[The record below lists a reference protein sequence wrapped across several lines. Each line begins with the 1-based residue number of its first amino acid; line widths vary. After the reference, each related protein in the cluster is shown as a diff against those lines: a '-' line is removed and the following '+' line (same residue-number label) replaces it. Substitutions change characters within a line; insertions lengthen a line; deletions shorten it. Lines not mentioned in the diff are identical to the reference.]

1 MHTGLHVYKTLLAA
15 AMRAVRSCILL
26 CALGQCV
33 AHTVCGD
40 WKPNIMAEF
49 KDIMLVSYPTS
60 SQTDDLKSFQS
71 HHAFQ
76 LKWANKHG
84 DEPRVEA
91 LTTGACGQFAAQ
103 VDRKLA
109 EVRATQPAQSRH

>member
-1 MHTGLHVYKTLLAA
+1 MAGSATSAPPGT
-15 AMRAVRSCILL
+15 SP
-26 CALGQCV
+26 
-33 AHTVCGD
+33 VCGD

-49 KDIMLVSYPTS
+49 KDIMKVSYPTS

-109 EVRATQPAQSRH
+109 EVRATQPGRMARR